1 MSKSPAVDTYIAKSA
16 EFARPIL
23 TRVRAAMH
31 KACPRMEE
39 TIKWGVPFFEY
50 KGVVA
55 NMAAFKQHASFGFW
69 KQRLMKDPAGLFPS
83 RGDSSMGGKK
93 IRSVAELPA
102 DAVLIRYIKEAVALN
117 EDGTKVPRPPRKKR
131 PPPKSPPDLAA
142 ALKRN
147 AKAKASYE
155 AFTASQQREYV
166 EWITEAKREATRQ
179 KRLATAIA
187 WMAAGKPRNWK
198 YLNC

>member
-1 MSKSPAVDTYIAKSA
+1 MSKSPAVEAYIAKSA

-50 KGVVA
+50 RGVVA

-69 KQRLMKDPAGLFPS
+69 KQNLMKDPAGLFPS
-83 RGDSSMGGKK
+83 RGESSMGGKK
-93 IRSVAELPA
+93 FRSVAELTP
-102 DAVLIRYIKEAVALN
+102 DSILIRYVNAAVALN
-117 EDGTKVPRPPRKKR
+117 ETGTKRPRPPRKKR
-131 PPPKSPPDLAA
+131 PPPKAPPDLAA

-147 AKAKASYE
+147 AMARASYE
-155 AFTASQQREYV
+155 AFTASQRREYV
-166 EWITEAKREATRQ
+166 DWITEAKREATREQ
-179 KRLATAIA
+179 RLATAIE